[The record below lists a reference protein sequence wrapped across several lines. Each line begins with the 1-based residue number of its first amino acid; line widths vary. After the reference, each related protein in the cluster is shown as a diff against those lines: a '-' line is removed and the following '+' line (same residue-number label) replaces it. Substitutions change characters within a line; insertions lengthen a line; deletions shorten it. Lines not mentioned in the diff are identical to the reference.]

1 MTQER
6 KPVITPDQV
15 GVVTRLVNTLRLVW
29 RLLND
34 TRVPGLPKLLV
45 PAALIYVLF
54 PVDIVPD
61 FILGLGQLDDLGVVM
76 LAVTAF
82 IQLCPRA
89 VVDEHRRVLASGAST
104 NPAADENVIDGTYR
118 EVRDDDSK

>member
-1 MTQER
+1 MSQER
-6 KPVITPDQV
+6 KPIITPDQV

-34 TRVPGLPKLLV
+34 TRVPGLPKLLI

-54 PVDIVPD
+54 PVDVVPD
-61 FILGLGQLDDLGVVM
+61 LILGLGQLDDLGV
-76 LAVTAF
+76 LALAIATF
-82 IQLCPRA
+82 IELCPRA
-89 VVDEHRRVLASGAST
+89 VVEEHRRALMAGA
-104 NPAADENVIDGTYR
+104 NAAADENVIDGSFR